1 METEVVAP
9 RWGALHGA
17 RRRSRE
23 AAGSLSAARVLVV
36 TSVAAYAALLGG
48 AAVLHYLVFRT
59 PHSDLG
65 NMAQAVWSTAHGHF
79 LGMTAASGHDI
90 TRLGVHVEPFLAL
103 LVPLWWLWGSPMML
117 VVVQAVVVSTGAI
130 PVYWLARK
138 HLRSE
143 RAAVHFA
150 LAYLLFPATQFNAF
164 DPSSGFHAVSLAVP
178 LILFAFWFLDGDRL
192 VPFVVLA
199 ILAGATREQIPAAV
213 GGLGIWYAIRRG
225 RRLAGLAIFSVGVIV
240 TITNFLVVIPAFG
253 VSGINPFAGR
263 YKQVGGTPQGMVHKL
278 VSDPIAFLQTAA
290 TTHKLLYLVLLF
302 APFLG
307 FWIREPLILLGA
319 VPQLAIDLLSSRP
332 EQTEI
337 PYHYTAGI
345 VPFVVAASVLG
356 AARFRGDPGRLSFGV
371 LVAVACT
378 AVYSPLLM
386 LRSDVAELSSPTR
399 SADAHAVSLV
409 PASVPV
415 SASNQL
421 GASLSARR
429 YSFTF
434 PAVGSARWI
443 VVDSRDPT
451 YIDAR
456 AYARAIRAV
465 EDNRTWR
472 LVYATCGV
480 VVLHRVPAQTAAWT
494 PTRGIIPA
502 RRCASRG

>member
-1 METEVVAP
+1 METEAVAP
-9 RWGALHGA
+9 RWGALRGA
-17 RRRSRE
+17 RRRNRE

-36 TSVAAYAALLGG
+36 TSVAVYGALLAG

-65 NMAQAVWSTAHGHF
+65 NMAQAVWSTDHGHF
-79 LGMTAASGHDI
+79 LGMTATSGREI
-90 TRLGVHVEPFLAL
+90 TRLAVHVEPFLAL

-117 VVVQAVVVSTGAI
+117 VVVQAAVVSTGAI

-138 HLRSE
+138 HLGSE

-150 LAYLLFPATQFNAF
+150 LAYLFFPATQFNAF
-164 DPSSGFHAVSLAVP
+164 DPSSGFHAVSLSVP
-178 LILFAFWFLDGDRL
+178 LILFAIWFLDGERL
-192 VPFVVLA
+192 VPFVIFAL
-199 ILAGATREQIPAAV
+199 LAGATREQIPAAV
-213 GGLGIWYAIRRG
+213 GCLGIWYAIRRG

-240 TITNFLVVIPAFG
+240 SLVNFLVVIPAFSA
-253 VSGINPFAGR
+253 SGINAFSGR
-263 YKQVGGTPQGMVHKL
+263 YKQVGGTPEGMLRKL
-278 VSDPIAFLQTAA
+278 VSDPFAFVQAAA
-290 TTHKLLYLVLLF
+290 TTHKLVYLLLLF
-302 APFLG
+302 VPFLG
-307 FWIREPLILLGA
+307 FWLREPLVLLGA
-319 VPQLAIDLLSSRP
+319 VPQLAIDLFSSRP

-356 AARFRGDPGRLSFGV
+356 AARFRGDPGRLSFFA

-399 SADAHAVSLV
+399 SAEAHALSLV

-434 PAVGSARWI
+434 PTIGSATWV
-443 VVDSRDPT
+443 VVDKADPT
-451 YIDAR
+451 YRDKATYR
-456 AYARAIRAV
+456 YAIRALESSPRWKIV
-465 EDNRTWR
+465 FSSH
-472 LVYATCGV
+472 GV
-480 VVLHRVPAQTAAWT
+480 AVLHVSGRQ
-494 PTRGIIPA
+494 
-502 RRCASRG
+502 

>member
-1 METEVVAP
+1 VETEVVAP

-36 TSVAAYAALLGG
+36 TSVAAYAALLAG

-164 DPSSGFHAVSLAVP
+164 DPSSGFHAVSLSIP
-178 LILFAFWFLDGDRL
+178 LILFAIWFLDEDRL
-192 VPFVVLA
+192 VAFVVVAL
-199 ILAGATREQIPAAV
+199 LAGATREQIPAAV
-213 GGLGIWYAIRRG
+213 GCLGIWYSVRRG
-225 RRLAGLAIFSVGVIV
+225 RRLAGLAILSVGVMV
-240 TITNFLVVIPAFG
+240 TIANFLVVIPAFA

-263 YKQVGGTPQGMVHKL
+263 YKQVGATPRGMAHKL
-278 VSDPIAFLQTAA
+278 VSDPIAFVHAAA
-290 TTHKLLYLVLLF
+290 TTHKLVYVVLLF

-307 FWIREPLILLGA
+307 FWIREPLLLFGA
-319 VPQLAIDLLSSRP
+319 VPQLAIDLFSARP

-356 AARFRGDPGRLSFGV
+356 AARFRGDPGRLSFYT

-386 LRSDVAELSSPTR
+386 IRSDIAALSSPTR
-399 SADAHAVSLV
+399 AAKARALSLV

-434 PAVGSARWI
+434 PTIGSATWV
-443 VVDSRDPT
+443 VVDKADPT
-451 YIDAR
+451 YRDA
-456 AYARAIRAV
+456 ATYLYAIRALESSQRWKIV
-465 EDNRTWR
+465 FSS
-472 LVYATCGV
+472 YGV
-480 VVLHRVPAQTAAWT
+480 AVIERRHRP
-494 PTRGIIPA
+494 
-502 RRCASRG
+502 